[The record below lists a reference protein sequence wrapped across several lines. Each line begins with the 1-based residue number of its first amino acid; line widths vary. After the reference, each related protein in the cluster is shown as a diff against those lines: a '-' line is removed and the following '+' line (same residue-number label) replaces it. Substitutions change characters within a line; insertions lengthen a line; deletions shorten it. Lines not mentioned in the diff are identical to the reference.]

1 MKLFSKRKKERI
13 CRNRCVPPMKKKKSV
28 YITITETEIKRTET
42 EIKSNAY
49 EVNYDSR

>member
-28 YITITETEIKRTET
+28 YITITETEIKV
-42 EIKSNAY
+42 NACG
-49 EVNYDSR
+49 VNYESR

>member
-28 YITITETEIKRTET
+28 YITITETEIK
-42 EIKSNAY
+42 SNAC

>member
-13 CRNRCVPPMKKKKSV
+13 CRNRCVPPMKKKKSF
-28 YITITETEIKRTET
+28 YTTITET

>member
-28 YITITETEIKRTET
+28 YITITETEIK
-42 EIKSNAY
+42 SNAY
-49 EVNYDSR
+49 EVNHDSR

>member
-28 YITITETEIKRTET
+28 HTTITET